1 MSYKPIND
9 ICWFQSLYEAIDNVI
24 LVLLFLTQLNICHQ
38 QYVSYIFVI
47 NFLFLFCFL
56 IVNV

>member
-9 ICWFQSLYEAIDNVI
+9 ICWFHSLYEAIDNVI

-47 NFLFLFCFL
+47 NFLFLFCFW